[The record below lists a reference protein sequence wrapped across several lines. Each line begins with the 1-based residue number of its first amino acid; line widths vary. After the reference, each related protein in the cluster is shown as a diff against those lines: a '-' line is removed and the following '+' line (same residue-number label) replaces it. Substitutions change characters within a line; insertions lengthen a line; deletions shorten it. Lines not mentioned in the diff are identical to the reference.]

1 MTNPHGDLLFVK
13 HFPPC
18 VYFAWLLQI
27 PFRLF
32 QAVVPEPAKLL
43 ISDPILSPCLWWQ
56 QSLWR
61 SSVISL
67 R

>member
-1 MTNPHGDLLFVK
+1 M
-13 HFPPC
+13 
-18 VYFAWLLQI
+18 YFAWLLQI

-32 QAVVPEPAKLL
+32 QAVVPKPTEPLV
-43 ISDPILSPCLWWQ
+43 SDPILSPYLWWQ

-67 R
+67 K